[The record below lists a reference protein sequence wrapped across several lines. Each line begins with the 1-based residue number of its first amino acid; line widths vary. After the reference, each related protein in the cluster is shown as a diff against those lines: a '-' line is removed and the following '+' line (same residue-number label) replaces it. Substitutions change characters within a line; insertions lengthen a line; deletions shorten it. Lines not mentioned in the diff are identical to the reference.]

1 MLLLEMSLNIS
12 SIYKSLYTISMFL
25 IYLLYN
31 KLSQGLPILSPKFLC
46 GLLERSAAEEPG
58 KVSLNVVVFNWLSID
73 ITVVDKDRHHSL
85 KYAPFHL
92 AHL

>member
-1 MLLLEMSLNIS
+1 MLLLEVSLYIS

-31 KLSQGLPILSPKFLC
+31 KLSQGLPIPSPKFLC
-46 GLLERSAAEEPG
+46 SLLDHSEAEEPG

-73 ITVVDKDRHHSL
+73 ITVVDKNGHHSL
-85 KYAPFHL
+85 KYTPFHL

>member
-1 MLLLEMSLNIS
+1 MLFLEVSLYIS
-12 SIYKSLYTISMFL
+12 SLYKSLYTISMFL

-31 KLSQGLPILSPKFLC
+31 KLSQGLRIPSRKFLC
-46 GLLERSAAEEPG
+46 SLLDRSEAEEPG

-73 ITVVDKDRHHSL
+73 ITVVDKNRHHSL
-85 KYAPFHL
+85 KYTPFHL

>member
-1 MLLLEMSLNIS
+1 MLLLEVALYIS
-12 SIYKSLYTISMFL
+12 SIYKSLYTISMFF

-31 KLSQGLPILSPKFLC
+31 KLSQGLPIPSLKFLC
-46 GLLERSAAEEPG
+46 SLLDHSEAEEPG

-73 ITVVDKDRHHSL
+73 VTVVDKNGHHPL